1 LAIHTKI
8 HLGEILRRI
17 PNFKFVYMCVTLI
30 VLEIKN
36 NGFIWIDIAKP
47 SRDEMKK
54 LAERFPF
61 HELNL
66 EDCLSKIQIPKI
78 DRYEDH
84 VFVILNFPTLE
95 KERIPRSTQ
104 LAAFVGSNYMV
115 TIHQDELKPVSEIF
129 QQCAQSDKARQE
141 LMGRSA
147 GYLLHSIID
156 ALTDDLLNLVR
167 KIVGNIEDI
176 EDVVFDEQQNAA
188 GEISYIRRQITALR
202 RIAIPLKRTLSEISA
217 KDMRR
222 FSEEDLTLYFDDVND
237 HIDKVLDTLEESRE
251 TIEIYK
257 DTDFL
262 HGTDRSNK
270 ILAILTIVFTLSIPV
285 TIISSLY
292 GMNVDIPAIED
303 ESLKFIGRY
312 TTFVVIVIASSAGAV
327 AMALY
332 FHKIRWI

>member
-1 LAIHTKI
+1 
-8 HLGEILRRI
+8 
-17 PNFKFVYMCVTLI
+17 MCLTLI

-36 NGFIWIDIAKP
+36 NGFIWIEIDKP
-47 SRDEMKK
+47 TRDQMKK

-84 VFVILNFPTLE
+84 VFVILNFPSLE
-95 KERIPRSTQ
+95 KERIPRSSQ
-104 LAAFVGSNYMV
+104 LAVFIGSGYLV
-115 TIHQDELKPVSEIF
+115 TIHHGELKPISEIF

-147 GYLLHSIID
+147 GYLFHSIID

-176 EDVVFDEQQNAA
+176 EDVVFDEQANAA
-188 GEISYIRRQITALR
+188 GEISYIRRQIAVLR
-202 RIAIPLKRTLSEISA
+202 RIAIPLRRTLNEISA
-217 KDMRR
+217 KDISR

-237 HIDKVLDTLEESRE
+237 HIDKVIDTLEESKE

-257 DTDFL
+257 DTDYL

-270 ILAILTIVFTLSIPV
+270 ILAILTIVFTLSLPI
-285 TIISSLY
+285 TIMSSLY
-292 GMNVDIPAIED
+292 GMNVDVPAIED
-303 ESLKFIGRY
+303 ESLKFLGRY
-312 TTFVVIVIASSAGAV
+312 TTFILIVIGSSAGAV

-332 FHKIRWI
+332 FHKIKWI

>member
-1 LAIHTKI
+1 
-8 HLGEILRRI
+8 
-17 PNFKFVYMCVTLI
+17 MTLI

>member
-1 LAIHTKI
+1 MT
-8 HLGEILRRI
+8 R
-17 PNFKFVYMCVTLI
+17 I

-36 NGFIWIDIAKP
+36 NGFIWIEIAKP
-47 SRDEMKK
+47 TRDEMKK

-84 VFVILNFPTLE
+84 VFVIVNFPTLE
-95 KERIPRSTQ
+95 KERIPRSSQ
-104 LAAFVGSNYMV
+104 LAAFIGSGYLV
-115 TIHQDELKPVSEIF
+115 TIHQGELKPISEIF
-129 QQCAQSDKARQE
+129 QQCTRSDKARQE

-147 GYLLHSIID
+147 GYLFHSIID
-156 ALTDDLLNLVR
+156 TLTDDLLNLVR

-176 EDVVFDEQQNAA
+176 EDVVFDEHANAA
-188 GEISYIRRQITALR
+188 GEISYIRRQITVLR
-202 RIAIPLKRTLSEISA
+202 RIAIPLKRTLGEISA
-217 KDMRR
+217 KDIRR
-222 FSEEDLTLYFDDVND
+222 FSEEDLTLYFDDIND
-237 HIDKVLDTLEESRE
+237 HIDKVIDTLEESKE

-257 DTDFL
+257 DTDYL

-285 TIISSLY
+285 TIMSSLY
-292 GMNVDIPAIED
+292 GMNVDIPTIED
-303 ESLKFIGRY
+303 ESLKFLGRY
-312 TTFVVIVIASSAGAV
+312 TTFIVIVIGSSAGAV

-332 FHKIRWI
+332 FHKIKWI

>member
-1 LAIHTKI
+1 M
-8 HLGEILRRI
+8 
-17 PNFKFVYMCVTLI
+17 FVISI
-30 VLEIKN
+30 VLEVKN
-36 NGFIWIDIAKP
+36 NGFIWIDIVKP
-47 SRDEMKK
+47 NRDEMKK
-54 LAERFPF
+54 IAERFPF

-84 VFVILNFPTLE
+84 AFAIVNFPTLQKE
-95 KERIPRSTQ
+95 KIPRSSQ
-104 LAAFVGSNYMV
+104 LAAFIGSGFLV
-115 TIHQDELKPVSEIF
+115 TIHHGELKPISEIF
-129 QQCAQSDKARQE
+129 QQCTQSEKSRQE

-147 GYLLHSIID
+147 GYLFHTIID

-176 EDVVFDEQQNAA
+176 EDVVFDEKSDAA
-188 GEISYIRRQITALR
+188 EEISYIRRQITALR
-202 RIAIPLKRTLSEISA
+202 RIAIPLKRTVNEIA
-217 KDMRR
+217 TKDIRR
-222 FSEEDLTLYFDDVND
+222 FSEEDLTLYFDDVID
-237 HIDKVLDTLEESRE
+237 HIDKVIDTLEESKE

-257 DTDFL
+257 DTDFM

-285 TIISSLY
+285 TIMSSLY
-292 GMNVDIPAIED
+292 GMNVDIPTIED
-303 ESLKFIGRY
+303 DSLKFLGRY
-312 TTFVVIVIASSAGAV
+312 TTFIVIVIGSSAIAV

>member
-1 LAIHTKI
+1 
-8 HLGEILRRI
+8 
-17 PNFKFVYMCVTLI
+17 MCVTLI

>member
-1 LAIHTKI
+1 VIVGDAI
-8 HLGEILRRI
+8 RR
-17 PNFKFVYMCVTLI
+17 PFSTLNPCLTCVTLI
-30 VLEIKN
+30 LLEVKN

-47 SRDEMKK
+47 TRDEMKK

-84 VFVILNFPTLE
+84 IFVILNFPTLE
-95 KERIPRSTQ
+95 KERIPRSSQ
-104 LAAFVGSNYMV
+104 LASFIGSGYLV
-115 TIHQDELKPVSEIF
+115 TVHQGELKPISEIF
-129 QQCAQSDKARQE
+129 QQCIQSNKARQE

-147 GYLLHSIID
+147 GYLFHSIID

-176 EDVVFDEQQNAA
+176 EDVVFDEQANAA
-188 GEISYIRRQITALR
+188 GEISYIRRQITVLR
-202 RIAIPLKRTLSEISA
+202 RIAIPLKRTLAEITT
-217 KDMRR
+217 KDIRR

-237 HIDKVLDTLEESRE
+237 HIDKVIDTLEESKE

-257 DTDFL
+257 DTDYL

-270 ILAILTIVFTLSIPV
+270 ILAILTIVFTLSLPV
-285 TIISSLY
+285 TVVSSLY
-292 GMNVDIPAIED
+292 GMNVDIPVIED
-303 ESLKFIGRY
+303 DSLKFLGRY
-312 TTFVVIVIASSAGAV
+312 TTFIVIVIGSSAIAV

>member
-1 LAIHTKI
+1 
-8 HLGEILRRI
+8 
-17 PNFKFVYMCVTLI
+17 VTLI
-30 VLEIKN
+30 LLEVKN

-47 SRDEMKK
+47 TRDEMKK

-78 DRYEDH
+78 DRYQDH

-95 KERIPRSTQ
+95 KERIPRSIQ
-104 LAAFVGSNYMV
+104 LASFIGSGYLV
-115 TIHQDELKPVSEIF
+115 TVHQGELKPISEIF
-129 QQCAQSDKARQE
+129 QQCVQSNKARQE
-141 LMGRSA
+141 LMGRSS
-147 GYLLHSIID
+147 GYLFHSIID

-176 EDVVFDEQQNAA
+176 EDVVFDEQANAA
-188 GEISYIRRQITALR
+188 GEISYIRRQITVLR
-202 RIAIPLKRTLSEISA
+202 RIAIPLKRTLAEITA
-217 KDMRR
+217 KDIRR
-222 FSEEDLTLYFDDVND
+222 FSEEDLTLYFDDIND
-237 HIDKVLDTLEESRE
+237 HIDKVIDTLEESKE

-257 DTDFL
+257 DTDYL

-270 ILAILTIVFTLSIPV
+270 ILAILTIVFTLSLPI

-292 GMNVDIPAIED
+292 GMNVDIPTIED
-303 ESLKFIGRY
+303 ESLKFLGRY
-312 TTFVVIVIASSAGAV
+312 TTFILIVIGSSAGAV

>member
-1 LAIHTKI
+1 
-8 HLGEILRRI
+8 
-17 PNFKFVYMCVTLI
+17 VTLI
-30 VLEIKN
+30 LLEVKN

-47 SRDEMKK
+47 TRDEMKK

-84 VFVILNFPTLE
+84 IFVILNFPTLE
-95 KERIPRSTQ
+95 KERIPRSSQ
-104 LAAFVGSNYMV
+104 LASFIGSGYLV
-115 TIHQDELKPVSEIF
+115 TVHQGELKPISEIF
-129 QQCAQSDKARQE
+129 HQCIQSNKARQE

-147 GYLLHSIID
+147 GYLFHSIID

-176 EDVVFDEQQNAA
+176 EDVVFDEQANAA
-188 GEISYIRRQITALR
+188 GEISYIRRQITVLR
-202 RIAIPLKRTLSEISA
+202 RIAIPLKRTLAEITT
-217 KDMRR
+217 KDIRR

-237 HIDKVLDTLEESRE
+237 HIDKVIDTLEESKE

-257 DTDFL
+257 DTDYL

-270 ILAILTIVFTLSIPV
+270 ILAILTIVFTLSLPV
-285 TIISSLY
+285 TVVSSLY
-292 GMNVDIPAIED
+292 GMNVDIPVIED
-303 ESLKFIGRY
+303 DSLKFLGRY
-312 TTFVVIVIASSAGAV
+312 TTFIVIVIGSSAIAV

>member
-1 LAIHTKI
+1 
-8 HLGEILRRI
+8 
-17 PNFKFVYMCVTLI
+17 MCVTLI

-36 NGFIWIDIAKP
+36 NGFIWIEISKP

-84 VFVILNFPTLE
+84 VFVILNFPALE
-95 KERIPRSTQ
+95 KERIPRSSQ
-104 LAAFVGSNYMV
+104 LAAFIGSGYLV
-115 TIHQDELKPVSEIF
+115 TVHQGELKPILEIF
-129 QQCAQSDKARQE
+129 QQCTRSEKAKQE
-141 LMGRSA
+141 LMGKSA
-147 GYLLHSIID
+147 GYLFHSIID

-176 EDVVFDEQQNAA
+176 EDVVFDEQANAA
-188 GEISYIRRQITALR
+188 GEISYIRRQITVLR
-202 RIAIPLKRTLSEISA
+202 RIAIPLKRTLSEITA
-217 KDMRR
+217 KDIRR
-222 FSEEDLTLYFDDVND
+222 FSEEDLTLYFDDIND
-237 HIDKVLDTLEESRE
+237 HIEKVIDTLEESKE

-257 DTDFL
+257 DTDYL

-270 ILAILTIVFTLSIPV
+270 ILAILTIVFTLSMPV
-285 TIISSLY
+285 TIMSSLY

-303 ESLKFIGRY
+303 ESLKFLGRY
-312 TTFVVIVIASSAGAV
+312 TTFMVIVTGSFAGAA

-332 FHKIRWI
+332 FHKIKWI

>member
-1 LAIHTKI
+1 
-8 HLGEILRRI
+8 
-17 PNFKFVYMCVTLI
+17 

-36 NGFIWIDIAKP
+36 NGFIWIEIDKP
-47 SRDEMKK
+47 TRDQMKK

-84 VFVILNFPTLE
+84 VFVILNFPSLE
-95 KERIPRSTQ
+95 KERIPRSSQ
-104 LAAFVGSNYMV
+104 LAVFIGSGYLV
-115 TIHQDELKPVSEIF
+115 TIHHGELKPISEIF

-147 GYLLHSIID
+147 GYLFHSIID

-176 EDVVFDEQQNAA
+176 EDIVFDEQANAA
-188 GEISYIRRQITALR
+188 GEISYIRRQIAVLR
-202 RIAIPLKRTLSEISA
+202 RIAIPLRRTLNEISA
-217 KDMRR
+217 KDIRR
-222 FSEEDLTLYFDDVND
+222 FSEEDLTLYFDDIND
-237 HIDKVLDTLEESRE
+237 HIDKVIDTLEESKE

-257 DTDFL
+257 DTDYL

-270 ILAILTIVFTLSIPV
+270 ILAILTIVFTLSLPI
-285 TIISSLY
+285 TIMSSLY

-303 ESLKFIGRY
+303 ESLKFLGRY
-312 TTFVVIVIASSAGAV
+312 TTFILIVIGSSAGAV
-327 AMALY
+327 AMAMY
-332 FHKIRWI
+332 FHKIKWI

>member
-1 LAIHTKI
+1 MT
-8 HLGEILRRI
+8 
-17 PNFKFVYMCVTLI
+17 FI

-36 NGFIWIDIAKP
+36 NNFTWIDIAKP
-47 SRDEMKK
+47 SKDEMKK
-54 LAERFPF
+54 LAEKFPF

-84 VFVILNFPTLE
+84 VFVILNFPVLQQD
-95 KERIPRSTQ
+95 KIPKSGQ
-104 LAAFVGSNYMV
+104 LAAFIGYNYLV
-115 TIHQDELKPVSEIF
+115 TVHQDELKPIAEIF
-129 QQCAQSDKARQE
+129 QQCAQSDEARQE

-147 GYLLHSIID
+147 GYLFHSIID
-156 ALTDDLLNLVR
+156 ALIDHLLNLVR

-176 EDVVFDEQQNAA
+176 EDVVFDEQANAA
-188 GEISYIRRQITALR
+188 REISYIRRQITVLR
-202 RIAIPLKRTLSEISA
+202 RIAIPLKRTVNEITA
-217 KDMRR
+217 KDIRR

-237 HIDKVLDTLEESRE
+237 HIDKVIDTLEESRE

-270 ILAILTIVFTLSIPV
+270 ILAILTIVFTLSLPV
-285 TIISSLY
+285 TITSSLY

-303 ESLKFIGRY
+303 DSLKFLGRY
-312 TTFVVIVIASSAGAV
+312 TTFIVIVIGSSAVAV
-327 AMALY
+327 AMTLY
-332 FHKIRWI
+332 FHKIKWI

>member
-1 LAIHTKI
+1 
-8 HLGEILRRI
+8 
-17 PNFKFVYMCVTLI
+17 M
-30 VLEIKN
+30 LEVRN
-36 NGFIWIDIAKP
+36 NGFIWIDIIKP
-47 SRDEMKK
+47 NRDEMKK
-54 LAERFPF
+54 ISERFPF

-84 VFVILNFPTLE
+84 AFVILNFPTLE
-95 KERIPRSTQ
+95 KERIPRSRQ
-104 LAAFVGSNYMV
+104 LAAFIGSGYLV
-115 TIHQDELKPVSEIF
+115 TVHEEELRPISEIF

-147 GYLLHSIID
+147 GYLFHSIID
-156 ALTDDLLNLVR
+156 VLTDDLLNLVR

-176 EDVVFDEQQNAA
+176 EDVVFDEHANAA
-188 GEISYIRRQITALR
+188 SEISYIRRQITVLR
-202 RIAIPLKRTLSEISA
+202 RIAIPLKRTVNEIAS
-217 KDMRR
+217 KDIRR

-237 HIDKVLDTLEESRE
+237 HIDKVIDTLEESKE

-257 DTDFL
+257 DTDYL

-270 ILAILTIVFTLSIPV
+270 ILAILTIIFTLSMPV
-285 TIISSLY
+285 TIMSSLY
-292 GMNVDIPAIED
+292 GMNVDIPTIED
-303 ESLKFIGRY
+303 ASLKFLGRY
-312 TTFVVIVIASSAGAV
+312 TTFIMIVLASSFIAV

>member
-1 LAIHTKI
+1 MIVADVI
-8 HLGEILRRI
+8 RR
-17 PNFKFVYMCVTLI
+17 PFSTLNPCLTCVTLI
-30 VLEIKN
+30 LLEVKN

-47 SRDEMKK
+47 TRDEMKK

-84 VFVILNFPTLE
+84 IFVILNFPTLE
-95 KERIPRSTQ
+95 KERIPRSSQ
-104 LAAFVGSNYMV
+104 LASFIGSGYLV
-115 TIHQDELKPVSEIF
+115 TVHQGELKPISEIF
-129 QQCAQSDKARQE
+129 HQCIQSNKARQE

-147 GYLLHSIID
+147 GYLFHSIID

-176 EDVVFDEQQNAA
+176 EDVVFDEQANAA
-188 GEISYIRRQITALR
+188 GEISYIRRQITVLR
-202 RIAIPLKRTLSEISA
+202 RIAIPLKRTLAEITT
-217 KDMRR
+217 KDIRR

-237 HIDKVLDTLEESRE
+237 HIDKVIDTLEESKE

-257 DTDFL
+257 DTDYL

-270 ILAILTIVFTLSIPV
+270 ILAILTIVFTLSLPV
-285 TIISSLY
+285 TVVSSLY
-292 GMNVDIPAIED
+292 GMNVDIPVIED
-303 ESLKFIGRY
+303 ESLKFLGRY
-312 TTFVVIVIASSAGAV
+312 TTFIVIVIGSSAIAV

>member
-1 LAIHTKI
+1 
-8 HLGEILRRI
+8 
-17 PNFKFVYMCVTLI
+17 MTLI
-30 VLEIKN
+30 LLEVKN

-47 SRDEMKK
+47 TRDEMKK

-78 DRYEDH
+78 DRYQDH

-95 KERIPRSTQ
+95 KERIPRSSQ
-104 LAAFVGSNYMV
+104 LASFIGSGYLV
-115 TIHQDELKPVSEIF
+115 TVHQGELKPISEIF
-129 QQCAQSDKARQE
+129 QQCVQSNKAKQE
-141 LMGRSA
+141 LMGRSS
-147 GYLLHSIID
+147 GYLFHSIID

-176 EDVVFDEQQNAA
+176 EDVVFDEQANAA
-188 GEISYIRRQITALR
+188 GEISYIRRQITVLR
-202 RIAIPLKRTLSEISA
+202 RIAIPLKRTLAEITA
-217 KDMRR
+217 KDIRR
-222 FSEEDLTLYFDDVND
+222 FSEEDLTLYFDDIND
-237 HIDKVLDTLEESRE
+237 HIDKVIDTLEESKE

-257 DTDFL
+257 DTDYL

-270 ILAILTIVFTLSIPV
+270 ILAILTIVFTLSLPI

-292 GMNVDIPAIED
+292 GMNVDIPTIED
-303 ESLKFIGRY
+303 ESLKFLGRY
-312 TTFVVIVIASSAGAV
+312 TTFIVIVIGSSAGAV

>member
-1 LAIHTKI
+1 MIVADVI
-8 HLGEILRRI
+8 RR
-17 PNFKFVYMCVTLI
+17 PFSTLNPCLTCVTL
-30 VLEIKN
+30 VLLEVKN

-47 SRDEMKK
+47 TRDEMKK

-95 KERIPRSTQ
+95 KERIPRSSQ
-104 LAAFVGSNYMV
+104 LASFIGSGYLV
-115 TIHQDELKPVSEIF
+115 TVHQGELKPISEIF
-129 QQCAQSDKARQE
+129 QQCIQSNKARQE

-147 GYLLHSIID
+147 GYLFHSIID

-176 EDVVFDEQQNAA
+176 EDVVFDEQANAA
-188 GEISYIRRQITALR
+188 GEISYIRRQITVLR
-202 RIAIPLKRTLSEISA
+202 RIAIPLKRTLAEITT
-217 KDMRR
+217 KDIRR

-237 HIDKVLDTLEESRE
+237 HIDKVIDTLEESKE

-257 DTDFL
+257 DTDYL

-270 ILAILTIVFTLSIPV
+270 ILAVLTIVFTLSLPV
-285 TIISSLY
+285 TVMSSLY
-292 GMNVDIPAIED
+292 GMNVDIPVIED
-303 ESLKFIGRY
+303 ESLKFLGRY
-312 TTFVVIVIASSAGAV
+312 TTFIVIVIGSSAIAV

>member
-1 LAIHTKI
+1 MWMT
-8 HLGEILRRI
+8 R
-17 PNFKFVYMCVTLI
+17 I

-36 NGFIWIDIAKP
+36 NGFIWIEIAKP
-47 SRDEMKK
+47 TRDEMKK

-84 VFVILNFPTLE
+84 VFVIVNFPTLE
-95 KERIPRSTQ
+95 KERIPRSSQ
-104 LAAFVGSNYMV
+104 LAAFIGSGYLV
-115 TIHQDELKPVSEIF
+115 TIHQGELKPISEIF
-129 QQCAQSDKARQE
+129 QQCTRSDKARQE

-147 GYLLHSIID
+147 GYLFHSIID
-156 ALTDDLLNLVR
+156 TLTDDLLNLVR

-176 EDVVFDEQQNAA
+176 EDVVFDEHANAA
-188 GEISYIRRQITALR
+188 GEISYIRRQITVLR
-202 RIAIPLKRTLSEISA
+202 RIAIPLKRTLGEISA
-217 KDMRR
+217 KDIRR
-222 FSEEDLTLYFDDVND
+222 FSEEDLTLYFDDIND
-237 HIDKVLDTLEESRE
+237 HIDKVIDTLEESKE

-257 DTDFL
+257 DTDYL

-285 TIISSLY
+285 TIMSSLY
-292 GMNVDIPAIED
+292 GMNVDIPTIED
-303 ESLKFIGRY
+303 ESLKFLGRY
-312 TTFVVIVIASSAGAV
+312 TTFIVIVIGSSAGAV

-332 FHKIRWI
+332 FHKIKWI

>member
-1 LAIHTKI
+1 
-8 HLGEILRRI
+8 
-17 PNFKFVYMCVTLI
+17 MCVNLI

-36 NGFIWIDIAKP
+36 DGFIWIDIVKP
-47 SRDEMKK
+47 SREEMKK

-84 VFVILNFPTLE
+84 VFVILNFPTLQ
-95 KERIPRSTQ
+95 KERIPRSSQ
-104 LAAFVGSNYMV
+104 LAAFLGMNYLV
-115 TIHQDELKPVSEIF
+115 TIHQDELRPISEIF

-147 GYLLHSIID
+147 GYLFHSIVD

-167 KIVGNIEDI
+167 KIVDNIEDI
-176 EDVVFDEQQNAA
+176 EDVVFDEQANAA
-188 GEISYIRRQITALR
+188 AEISYIRRHITVLR
-202 RIAIPLKRTLSEISA
+202 RIAIPLKRTVSEISA
-217 KDMRR
+217 KDIRR
-222 FSEEDLTLYFDDVND
+222 FSEEDLTLYFDDIND
-237 HIDKVLDTLEESRE
+237 HIDKVIDTLEESKE

-257 DTDFL
+257 DTDYL

-270 ILAILTIVFTLSIPV
+270 ILAILTIVFTLSMPV
-285 TIISSLY
+285 TIMSSLY

-303 ESLKFIGRY
+303 ESLQFLGRY
-312 TTFVVIVIASSAGAV
+312 TSFIIIVVGSSAGAV

>member
-1 LAIHTKI
+1 
-8 HLGEILRRI
+8 
-17 PNFKFVYMCVTLI
+17 MTLI
-30 VLEIKN
+30 LLEVKN

-47 SRDEMKK
+47 TRDEMKK

-84 VFVILNFPTLE
+84 IFVILNFPTLE
-95 KERIPRSTQ
+95 KERIPRSSQ
-104 LAAFVGSNYMV
+104 LASFIGSGYLV
-115 TIHQDELKPVSEIF
+115 TVHQGELKPISEIF
-129 QQCAQSDKARQE
+129 HQCIQSNKARQE

-147 GYLLHSIID
+147 GYLFHSIID

-176 EDVVFDEQQNAA
+176 EDVVFDEQANAA
-188 GEISYIRRQITALR
+188 GEISYIRRQITVLR
-202 RIAIPLKRTLSEISA
+202 RIAIPLKRTLAEITT
-217 KDMRR
+217 KDIRR
-222 FSEEDLTLYFDDVND
+222 FSEEDLTLYFDDIND
-237 HIDKVLDTLEESRE
+237 HIDKVIDTLEESKE

-257 DTDFL
+257 DTDYL

-270 ILAILTIVFTLSIPV
+270 ILAILTIVFTLSLPV
-285 TIISSLY
+285 TVVSSLY
-292 GMNVDIPAIED
+292 GMNVDIPVIED
-303 ESLKFIGRY
+303 ESLKFLGRY
-312 TTFVVIVIASSAGAV
+312 TTFIVIVIGSSAIAV

>member
-1 LAIHTKI
+1 VIVADVI
-8 HLGEILRRI
+8 RR
-17 PNFKFVYMCVTLI
+17 PFSTLNPCLTCVTLI
-30 VLEIKN
+30 LLEVKN

-47 SRDEMKK
+47 TRDEMKK

-84 VFVILNFPTLE
+84 IFVILNFPTLE
-95 KERIPRSTQ
+95 KERIPRSSQ
-104 LAAFVGSNYMV
+104 LASFIGSGYLV
-115 TIHQDELKPVSEIF
+115 TVHQGELKPISEIF
-129 QQCAQSDKARQE
+129 QQCIQSNKARQE

-147 GYLLHSIID
+147 GYLFHSIID

-176 EDVVFDEQQNAA
+176 EDVVFDEQANAA
-188 GEISYIRRQITALR
+188 GEISYIRRQITVLR
-202 RIAIPLKRTLSEISA
+202 RIAIPLKRTLAEITT
-217 KDMRR
+217 KDIRR

-237 HIDKVLDTLEESRE
+237 HIDKVIDTLEESKE

-257 DTDFL
+257 DTDYL

-270 ILAILTIVFTLSIPV
+270 ILAILTIVFTLSLPV
-285 TIISSLY
+285 TVVSSLY
-292 GMNVDIPAIED
+292 GMNVDIPVIED
-303 ESLKFIGRY
+303 DSLKFLGRY
-312 TTFVVIVIASSAGAV
+312 TTFIVIVIGSSAIAV